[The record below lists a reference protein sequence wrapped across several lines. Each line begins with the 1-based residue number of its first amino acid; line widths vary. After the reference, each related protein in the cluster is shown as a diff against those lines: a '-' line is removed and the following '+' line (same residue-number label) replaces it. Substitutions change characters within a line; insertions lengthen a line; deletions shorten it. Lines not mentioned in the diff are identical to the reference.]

1 MKVNGSMKKREK
13 ILIINTGG
21 TLSAVMKK
29 NGLIPG
35 LSICDMQKELQMV
48 SGDRSS
54 QLQILLLMPWKT

>member
-1 MKVNGSMKKREK
+1 MRKR

-35 LSICDMQKELQMV
+35 LSICDMQKK
-48 SGDRSS
+48 
-54 QLQILLLMPWKT
+54 LQINESAVSVRGYQNGCV